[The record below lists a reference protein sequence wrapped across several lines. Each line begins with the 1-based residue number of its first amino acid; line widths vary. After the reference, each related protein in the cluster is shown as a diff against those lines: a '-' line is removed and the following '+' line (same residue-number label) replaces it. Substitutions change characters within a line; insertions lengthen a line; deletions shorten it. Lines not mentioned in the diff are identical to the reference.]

1 MEPAGPFHPPLRSE
15 VRSPADE
22 VDRLLSSA
30 RANDPDG
37 LRIALQDLRA
47 SPYGQAWQSQL
58 EIHRQRLAEPAS
70 RMESHRGLLT
80 ERERVSPSPMSN
92 VERQSVQMD
101 IAR

>member
-1 MEPAGPFHPPLRSE
+1 MEPAGPFHPPLKSE
-15 VRSPADE
+15 VRSAADE

-58 EIHRQRLAEPAS
+58 EIHRQRLAEPAP
-70 RMESHRGLLT
+70 RMESHQAGLT
-80 ERERVSPSPMSN
+80 EQERVSPTPN
-92 VERQSVQMD
+92 VEHKPVQMD

>member
-1 MEPAGPFHPPLRSE
+1 MGLAGPSHPPLKSE
-15 VRSPADE
+15 MRSPADE

-47 SPYGQAWQSQL
+47 SPYGQAWQNQL
-58 EIHRQRLAEPAS
+58 ESHRQRLAEPAP
-70 RMESHRGLLT
+70 RMESHQRELT
-80 ERERVSPSPMSN
+80 AQERASLMPN
-92 VERQSVQMD
+92 VEHKPVQMD